1 MHEFKKGASIG
12 NYVVLYPL
20 TSREYTQTYCVA
32 DKNNFQFFMK
42 VYDMNHIPVFL
53 QNGEDPQELWAYTHL
68 GLCDYLPRLIR
79 SGREKEGLVN
89 IVYLVTKYFRGK
101 LLSQYIEENGQ
112 LTQGEAQAIALAL
125 LKAIQHLHS
134 HGVYHLD
141 ITPQNVLLEVTAE
154 GTYTPKL
161 FDLEYAC
168 ERPHEEGTKFKAQ
181 RFEKADPYYSHT
193 DLLASQT
200 VSEADDLFS
209 IGAILYTMLTG
220 KKPWEDC
227 PITSDMPFVEQ
238 HINMVRWRKDHSVD
252 SLLKPLVSV
261 HPPMFEAMA
270 RTMDGG
276 ITSDELERL
285 LEAQLS
291 EVGRKSRINV
301 DVEALSKERK
311 MGFAEIAGMDELK
324 QSLSQRVLWPLRHA
338 EKALQYRL
346 QLPNGILFYGPPGC
360 GKTYFATKLAEEL
373 KWEMEFVSTASLGS
387 AYQHETQGNIQ
398 KIFTK
403 AEKYGH
409 CVLCIDEIDGIL
421 SGRKEGSTNS
431 SHNDEVNE
439 FLVQLN
445 ECHKR
450 GILVIGTTNRKD
462 IIDPAALR
470 AGRFDLLIEVKAPDL
485 EMRKRLFE
493 MYLAN
498 RPLAEDIDIAELAEM
513 SDGYASSDVP
523 FVVNEAALFAA
534 IADQPI
540 SQTHLTNVIKNHPSS
555 LDITK
560 PNPIGFQ

>member
-1 MHEFKKGASIG
+1 MHEFKKGSSIG

-79 SGREKEGLVN
+79 SGREKEGLTN

-238 HINMVRWRKDHSVD
+238 HINMVRWRKDHPVD

-276 ITSDELERL
+276 ITSEELERL

-301 DVEALSKERK
+301 DVEALSKEKK

>member
-79 SGREKEGLVN
+79 SGRKKEGLTN

-238 HINMVRWRKDHSVD
+238 HINMVRWRKEHPVD

-276 ITSDELERL
+276 IMSDELERL
-285 LEAQLS
+285 LESQLS

-301 DVEALSKERK
+301 DVEALSKEKK

>member
-20 TSREYTQTYCVA
+20 TSKEYTQTYCVA

-238 HINMVRWRKDHSVD
+238 HINMVRWRKEHPVD

-276 ITSDELERL
+276 IMSDELERL
-285 LEAQLS
+285 LESQLS

-301 DVEALSKERK
+301 DVEALSKEKK

>member
-1 MHEFKKGASIG
+1 MHEFKKGTTIG

-79 SGREKEGLVN
+79 SGRKKEGLTN

-238 HINMVRWRKDHSVD
+238 HINMVRWRKEHPVD

-276 ITSDELERL
+276 IMSDELERL
-285 LEAQLS
+285 LESQLS
-291 EVGRKSRINV
+291 EVGQKSRINV

-523 FVVNEAALFAA
+523 
-534 IADQPI
+534 ADQPI

>member
-238 HINMVRWRKDHSVD
+238 HINMVRWRKDHPVD

-270 RTMDGG
+270 RTIDGG
-276 ITSDELERL
+276 ITSEELERL
-285 LEAQLS
+285 LESQLS
-291 EVGRKSRINV
+291 EVGQKSRINV
-301 DVEALSKERK
+301 DVEALSKEKK

-421 SGRKEGSTNS
+421 SGRKETSGNS

>member
-276 ITSDELERL
+276 ITSEELERL

-301 DVEALSKERK
+301 DVEALSKEK
-311 MGFAEIAGMDELK
+311 KKGFAEIAGMDELK

>member
-1 MHEFKKGASIG
+1 MQEFKKGASIG

-79 SGREKEGLVN
+79 SGRKKEGLTN

-238 HINMVRWRKDHSVD
+238 HINMVRWRKEHPVD

-276 ITSDELERL
+276 IMSDELERL
-285 LEAQLS
+285 LESQLS

-421 SGRKEGSTNS
+421 SGRKETSGNS

>member
-20 TSREYTQTYCVA
+20 TSKEYTQTYCVA

-79 SGREKEGLVN
+79 SGREKEGLTN

-276 ITSDELERL
+276 IMSDELERL
-285 LEAQLS
+285 LESQLS

>member
-79 SGREKEGLVN
+79 SGREKEGLTN

-200 VSEADDLFS
+200 VCEADDLFS

-238 HINMVRWRKDHSVD
+238 HINMVRWRKEHPVD

-276 ITSDELERL
+276 IMSDELERL
-285 LEAQLS
+285 LESQLS

-301 DVEALSKERK
+301 DVEALSKEKK

>member
-20 TSREYTQTYCVA
+20 TSKEYTQTYCVA

-79 SGREKEGLVN
+79 SGRKKEGLTN

-276 ITSDELERL
+276 ITSEELERL
-285 LEAQLS
+285 LEAQFS

-301 DVEALSKERK
+301 DVEALSKEKK

-360 GKTYFATKLAEEL
+360 GKTYFAIKLAEEL

>member
-79 SGREKEGLVN
+79 SGRKKEGLTN

-238 HINMVRWRKDHSVD
+238 HINMVRWRKEHPVD

-276 ITSDELERL
+276 ITSEELERL

>member
-168 ERPHEEGTKFKAQ
+168 ERPHEEGIKFKAQ

-193 DLLASQT
+193 DLLASQV

-238 HINMVRWRKDHSVD
+238 HINMVCRSSSSISIWFGGGRIIRW
-252 SLLKPLVSV
+252 
-261 HPPMFEAMA
+261 
-270 RTMDGG
+270 T
-276 ITSDELERL
+276 
-285 LEAQLS
+285 
-291 EVGRKSRINV
+291 
-301 DVEALSKERK
+301 
-311 MGFAEIAGMDELK
+311 
-324 QSLSQRVLWPLRHA
+324 
-338 EKALQYRL
+338 
-346 QLPNGILFYGPPGC
+346 
-360 GKTYFATKLAEEL
+360 
-373 KWEMEFVSTASLGS
+373 
-387 AYQHETQGNIQ
+387 
-398 KIFTK
+398 
-403 AEKYGH
+403 
-409 CVLCIDEIDGIL
+409 
-421 SGRKEGSTNS
+421 
-431 SHNDEVNE
+431 
-439 FLVQLN
+439 
-445 ECHKR
+445 
-450 GILVIGTTNRKD
+450 
-462 IIDPAALR
+462 
-470 AGRFDLLIEVKAPDL
+470 RF
-485 EMRKRLFE
+485 
-493 MYLAN
+493 
-498 RPLAEDIDIAELAEM
+498 
-513 SDGYASSDVP
+513 
-523 FVVNEAALFAA
+523 
-534 IADQPI
+534 
-540 SQTHLTNVIKNHPSS
+540 
-555 LDITK
+555 
-560 PNPIGFQ
+560 

>member
-1 MHEFKKGASIG
+1 MHEFKKGTAIG

-20 TSREYTQTYCVA
+20 TSKEYTQTYCVA

-79 SGREKEGLVN
+79 SGRKKEGLTN

-238 HINMVRWRKDHSVD
+238 HINMVRWRKEHPVD

-276 ITSDELERL
+276 IMSDELERL
-285 LEAQLS
+285 LESQLS
-291 EVGRKSRINV
+291 EVGQKSRINV

-555 LDITK
+555 LEITK

>member
-238 HINMVRWRKDHSVD
+238 HINMVRWRKDHPVD

-276 ITSDELERL
+276 ITSEELERL
-285 LEAQLS
+285 LESQLS
-291 EVGRKSRINV
+291 EVGQKSRINV
-301 DVEALSKERK
+301 DVEALSKEKK

-421 SGRKEGSTNS
+421 SGRKETSGNS

-493 MYLAN
+493 IYLAN

>member
-1 MHEFKKGASIG
+1 MQEFKKGASIG

-79 SGREKEGLVN
+79 SGRKKEGLTN

-238 HINMVRWRKDHSVD
+238 HINMVRWRKEHPVD

-276 ITSDELERL
+276 IMSDELERL
-285 LEAQLS
+285 LESQLS

-470 AGRFDLLIEVKAPDL
+470 AGRFDLLIEVKEPDL

>member
-1 MHEFKKGASIG
+1 MNEFKKGTGIG

-20 TSREYTQTYCVA
+20 TNKEYTQTYCVA
-32 DKNNFQFFMK
+32 DKDHFQFFMK
-42 VYDMNHIPVFL
+42 VYDMNHIPDFL
-53 QNGEDPQELWAYTHL
+53 RNGEDPQELWAYNHL
-68 GLCDYLPRLIR
+68 GLCDYLPHLMR
-79 SGREKEGLVN
+79 SGREKAGTTD
-89 IVYLVTKYFRGK
+89 IVYLVTKYFSGK
-101 LLSQYIEENGQ
+101 LLSQYIEEKGQ

-125 LKAIQHLHS
+125 VKAIQHLHS

-141 ITPQNVLLEVTAE
+141 ITPQNILLEVTAE

-168 ERPHEEGTKFKAQ
+168 ERRPAGEVAYKAK
-181 RFEKADPYYSHT
+181 RFEKVDPHYSHT
-193 DLLASQT
+193 DLLSSQK
-200 VSEADDLFS
+200 VNESDDLFS

-220 KKPWEDC
+220 KRPWDDC
-227 PITSDMPFVEQ
+227 PITPDMPFAEQ
-238 HINMVRWRKDHSVD
+238 HINMVRWRKDHPVD
-252 SLLKPLVSV
+252 SLLKTLVSV
-261 HPPMFEAMA
+261 HPPMYEAMA
-270 RTMDGG
+270 RTMDGC
-276 ITSDELERL
+276 ITNEELERL
-285 LEAQLS
+285 LEVELS
-291 EVGRKSRINV
+291 EVGQKSRINV
-301 DVEALSKERK
+301 DIQALRKEQK

-324 QSLSQRVLWPLRHA
+324 QNLGQRVLWPLKHP
-338 EKALQYRL
+338 EKAMQYGIH
-346 QLPNGILFYGPPGC
+346 LPNGILFYGPPGC
-360 GKTYFATKLAEEL
+360 GKTYFASKLAEEL
-373 KWEMEFVSTASLGS
+373 KWEMEFVSTASIGS

>member
-79 SGREKEGLVN
+79 SGREKEGLTN

-181 RFEKADPYYSHT
+181 RFEKADLYYSHT

-276 ITSDELERL
+276 ITSEELERL

-301 DVEALSKERK
+301 DVEALSKEKK

>member
-276 ITSDELERL
+276 ITSEELERL

-301 DVEALSKERK
+301 DVEALSKEKK

-470 AGRFDLLIEVKAPDL
+470 AGRFDLLIEVKEPDL

>member
-1 MHEFKKGASIG
+1 MNEFKKGTGIG

-20 TSREYTQTYCVA
+20 TRKEYTQTYCVA
-32 DKNNFQFFMK
+32 DKDHFQFFMK
-42 VYDMNHIPVFL
+42 VYDMNHIPDFL
-53 QNGEDPQELWAYTHL
+53 RNGKDPQELWAYNHL
-68 GLCDYLPRLIR
+68 GLCDYLPHLMC
-79 SGREKEGLVN
+79 SGREKEGTTD
-89 IVYLVTKYFRGK
+89 IVYLVTKYFSGK

-125 LKAIQHLHS
+125 VKAIQHLHS

-238 HINMVRWRKDHSVD
+238 HINMVRWRKDHPVD

-276 ITSDELERL
+276 ITSEELERL
-285 LEAQLS
+285 LESQLS

-421 SGRKEGSTNS
+421 SGRKETSGNS

>member
-238 HINMVRWRKDHSVD
+238 HINMVRWRKEHPVD

-276 ITSDELERL
+276 IMSDELERL
-285 LEAQLS
+285 LESQLS

-470 AGRFDLLIEVKAPDL
+470 AGRFDLLIEVKEPDL

>member
-1 MHEFKKGASIG
+1 MNEFKKGTGIG

-20 TSREYTQTYCVA
+20 TNKEYTQTYCVA
-32 DKNNFQFFMK
+32 DKDHFQFFMK
-42 VYDMNHIPVFL
+42 VYDMNHIPDFL
-53 QNGEDPQELWAYTHL
+53 RNGEDPQELWAYNHL
-68 GLCDYLPRLIR
+68 GLCDYLPRLMH
-79 SGREKEGLVN
+79 SGREKEGKTD
-89 IVYLVTKYFRGK
+89 IVYLVTKYFSGK

-125 LKAIQHLHS
+125 VKAIQHLHS

-141 ITPQNVLLEVTAE
+141 ITPQNVLMEINSD

-168 ERPHEEGTKFKAQ
+168 ERRPAGEVAYKAK
-181 RFEKADPYYSHT
+181 RFEKVDPYYSHT
-193 DLLASQT
+193 DLLSTQK
-200 VSEADDLFS
+200 VNESDDLFS

-220 KKPWEDC
+220 KRPWDDC
-227 PITSDMPFVEQ
+227 PITPDMPFAEQ
-238 HINMVRWRKDHSVD
+238 HINMVRWRKDHPVD
-252 SLLKPLVSV
+252 SLLKTLVSV
-261 HPPMFEAMA
+261 HPPMYEAMA
-270 RTMDGG
+270 RTMDGC
-276 ITSDELERL
+276 ITNEELERL
-285 LEAQLS
+285 LEVELS
-291 EVGRKSRINV
+291 EVGQKSRINV
-301 DVEALSKERK
+301 DIQALRKEQK

-324 QSLSQRVLWPLRHA
+324 QNLGQRVLWPLKHP
-338 EKALQYRL
+338 EKAMQYGIH
-346 QLPNGILFYGPPGC
+346 LPNGILFYGPPGC
-360 GKTYFATKLAEEL
+360 GKTYFASKLAEEL
-373 KWEMEFVSTASLGS
+373 KWEMEFVSTASIGS

-398 KIFTK
+398 KIFLK
-403 AEKYGH
+403 AEKHGH

-421 SGRKEGSTNS
+421 SGRKGVSGNS

-439 FLVQLN
+439 FLVQMN

-450 GILVIGTTNRKD
+450 GILVVGTTNRKD

-470 AGRFDLLIEVKAPDL
+470 TGRFDLLIEIKAPDL

-498 RPLAEDIDIAELAEM
+498 RPLAEDLNITELAELTE
-513 SDGYASSDVP
+513 GYASSDIP

-555 LDITK
+555 LLITK
-560 PNPIGFQ
+560 PNRIGFQ

>member
-79 SGREKEGLVN
+79 SGRKKEGLTN

-238 HINMVRWRKDHSVD
+238 HINMVRWRKDHPVD

-276 ITSDELERL
+276 IMSDELERL
-285 LEAQLS
+285 LESQLS

>member
-79 SGREKEGLVN
+79 SGREKEGLTN

-200 VSEADDLFS
+200 VCEADDLFS

-238 HINMVRWRKDHSVD
+238 HINMVRWRKDHPVD

-276 ITSDELERL
+276 ITSEELERL

-301 DVEALSKERK
+301 DVEALSKEKK

>member
-1 MHEFKKGASIG
+1 MHEFKKGSSIG

-79 SGREKEGLVN
+79 SGRKKEGLTN

-276 ITSDELERL
+276 ITSEELERL

-301 DVEALSKERK
+301 DVEALSKEKK

>member
-276 ITSDELERL
+276 ITSEELERL

>member
-1 MHEFKKGASIG
+1 MHEFKKGTAIG

-20 TSREYTQTYCVA
+20 TSKEYTQTYCVA

-79 SGREKEGLVN
+79 SGRKKEGLTN

-238 HINMVRWRKDHSVD
+238 HINMVRWRKDHPVD

-276 ITSDELERL
+276 IMSDELERL
-285 LEAQLS
+285 LESQLS
-291 EVGRKSRINV
+291 EVGQKSRINV

-540 SQTHLTNVIKNHPSS
+540 SQTHLTYS
-555 LDITK
+555 
-560 PNPIGFQ
+560 

>member
-79 SGREKEGLVN
+79 SGRKKEGLTN

-276 ITSDELERL
+276 IMSDELERL
-285 LEAQLS
+285 LESQLS

-301 DVEALSKERK
+301 DVEALSKEKK

>member
-1 MHEFKKGASIG
+1 MHEFKKGTTIG

-79 SGREKEGLVN
+79 SGRKKEGLTN

-238 HINMVRWRKDHSVD
+238 HINMVRWRKEHPVD

-276 ITSDELERL
+276 IMSDELERL
-285 LEAQLS
+285 LESQLS

>member
-20 TSREYTQTYCVA
+20 TSKEYTQTYCVA

-79 SGREKEGLVN
+79 SGREKEGLTN

-238 HINMVRWRKDHSVD
+238 HINMVRWRKEHPVD

-276 ITSDELERL
+276 ITSEELERL
-285 LEAQLS
+285 LESQLS
-291 EVGRKSRINV
+291 EVGQKSRINV
-301 DVEALSKERK
+301 DVEALSKEKK

-324 QSLSQRVLWPLRHA
+324 QSLSQRVLWPLKHA

-346 QLPNGILFYGPPGC
+346 HLPNGILFYGPPGC

-421 SGRKEGSTNS
+421 SGRKETSGNS

>member
-1 MHEFKKGASIG
+1 MHEFKKGSSIG

-79 SGREKEGLVN
+79 SGREKEGLTN

-276 ITSDELERL
+276 ITSEELERL

-301 DVEALSKERK
+301 DVEALSKEKK

-387 AYQHETQGNIQ
+387 ASQHETQGNIQ

>member
-79 SGREKEGLVN
+79 SGRKKEGLTN

-238 HINMVRWRKDHSVD
+238 HINMVRWRKDHPVD

-276 ITSDELERL
+276 IMSDELERL
-285 LEAQLS
+285 LESQLS

-301 DVEALSKERK
+301 DVEALSKEKK

-555 LDITK
+555 LEITK

>member
-1 MHEFKKGASIG
+1 MQEFKKGASIG

-79 SGREKEGLVN
+79 SGRKKEGLTN

-238 HINMVRWRKDHSVD
+238 HINMVRWRKEHPVD

-276 ITSDELERL
+276 IMSDELERL
-285 LEAQLS
+285 LESQLS

>member
-1 MHEFKKGASIG
+1 MQEFKKGASIG

-79 SGREKEGLVN
+79 SGRKKEGLTN

-238 HINMVRWRKDHSVD
+238 HINMVRWRKDHPVD

-276 ITSDELERL
+276 IMSDELERL
-285 LEAQLS
+285 LESQLS

>member
-1 MHEFKKGASIG
+1 MHEFKKGSSIG

-79 SGREKEGLVN
+79 SGREKEGLTN

-238 HINMVRWRKDHSVD
+238 HINMVRWRKDHPVD

-276 ITSDELERL
+276 ITSEELERL
-285 LEAQLS
+285 LESQLS

-324 QSLSQRVLWPLRHA
+324 QSLSKRVLWPLRHA

-421 SGRKEGSTNS
+421 SGRKETSGNS

>member
-1 MHEFKKGASIG
+1 MNEFKKGTGIG
-12 NYVVLYPL
+12 KYVVLYPL
-20 TSREYTQTYCVA
+20 TRKEYTQTYCVA
-32 DKNNFQFFMK
+32 DKDHFQFFMK
-42 VYDMNHIPVFL
+42 VYDMNHIPDFL
-53 QNGEDPQELWAYTHL
+53 RNGEDPQELWAYNHL
-68 GLCDYLPRLIR
+68 GLCDYLPHLMC
-79 SGREKEGLVN
+79 SGREKEGN
-89 IVYLVTKYFRGK
+89 ADIVYLVTKYFSGK

-125 LKAIQHLHS
+125 VKAIQHLHS

-141 ITPQNVLLEVTAE
+141 ITPQNVLMEINSD

-168 ERPHEEGTKFKAQ
+168 ERRPAREVAYKAK
-181 RFEKADPYYSHT
+181 RFEKVDPYYSHT
-193 DLLASQT
+193 DLLSTQK
-200 VSEADDLFS
+200 VNESDDLFS

-220 KKPWEDC
+220 KRPWDDC
-227 PITSDMPFVEQ
+227 PITNDMPFVEQ
-238 HINMVRWRKDHSVD
+238 HINMVRWRKDHPVD

-261 HPPMFEAMA
+261 HPPMYEAMA
-270 RTMDGG
+270 RTMDGR
-276 ITSDELERL
+276 ITNEELERL
-285 LEAQLS
+285 LEVQLS

-301 DVEALSKERK
+301 DVQAFSKEKK

-324 QSLSQRVLWPLRHA
+324 QNLGQRVLWPLKHP
-338 EKALQYRL
+338 EKAMQYRL
-346 QLPNGILFYGPPGC
+346 HLPNGILFYGPPGC
-360 GKTYFATKLAEEL
+360 GKTYFASKLAEEL
-373 KWEMEFVSTASLGS
+373 KWEMEFISTASLGS
-387 AYQHETQGNIQ
+387 AYQHETQENIQ
-398 KIFTK
+398 KIFLR
-403 AEKYGH
+403 AEKHGH

-421 SGRKEGSTNS
+421 SGRKEVSGNS

-439 FLVQLN
+439 FLVQMN

-470 AGRFDLLIEVKAPDL
+470 TGRFDLLIEIKSPDL

-498 RPLAEDIDIAELAEM
+498 RPLAEDLNITELAELTE
-513 SDGYASSDVP
+513 GYASSDIP

-534 IADQPI
+534 IADQPVT
-540 SQTHLTNVIKNHPSS
+540 QTHLTNVIKNHPSS
-555 LDITK
+555 LLITK